1 MKKVLIIICLVAF
14 NGILMAQSTVS
25 DHSKVDALF
34 EKRTALLENGE
45 STRVIDHELAKLGVR
60 FPAKL
65 NVSYSG
71 DKINIAFPLL
81 ENSNA
86 AYMEQ
91 KIVRIKAKMPELEV
105 LGIEASYCFATF
117 KKNASEKQLT
127 ELLSEFLYDGYY
139 VSAHSR
145 VQVGAL
151 MD

>member
-1 MKKVLIIICLVAF
+1 MKKVLIIIC
-14 NGILMAQSTVS
+14 
-25 DHSKVDALF
+25 
-34 EKRTALLENGE
+34 
-45 STRVIDHELAKLGVR
+45 HELAKLGVR

-71 DKINIAFPLL
+71 DKVNIAFPLL

-117 KKNASEKQLT
+117 KKDASEKQLT

-145 VQVGAL
+145 VQVGVL